1 MLDAKCTSVETLC
14 VLLPDDIGG
23 GVVYVDQKGRPRR
36 GAHERAVEVPGHRTR
51 HATPRH
57 ATPRHATP
65 RHATPRHATPC
76 SIQRWHTIHH
86 AARAQCMQ
94 HDRRVVHYGE
104 LGSGSTV
111 HCGCARPKVVGL
123 GRVLANHLE
132 RAKQHSNKRC
142 SAQNTKTPPHDRRQ
156 RLLTSAGGT
165 STTRITEMPSFRC
178 CTSRSS
184 NCIPQCKV
192 RLLMA

>member
-1 MLDAKCTSVETLC
+1 MQSARLLQRYASCCLTTSVAGWCMWIRKVGHVAARTS
-14 VLLPDDIGG
+14 
-23 GVVYVDQKGRPRR
+23 
-36 GAHERAVEVPGHRTR
+36 ERWRYLGTALG
-51 HATPRH
+51 TPC
-57 ATPRHATP
+57 
-65 RHATPRHATPC
+65 HATPC
-76 SIQRWHTIHH
+76 H
-86 AARAQCMQ
+86 ATPCHAMQ
-94 HDRRVVHYGE
+94 HPTLAHHPPCNCTRTMHATQQASVHYGE
-104 LGSGSTV
+104 LGSGSTG

-132 RAKQHSNKRC
+132 RAKQHSNKHC

-184 NCIPQCKV
+184 NCIPQCTG